1 MIMDVKPTEDM
12 FYGFGHAMYMDGNC
26 ITNGNSETW
35 PLEWSVRPS
44 WSLFQIQSGL
54 HKGDL
59 CSWMLGITK
68 KDVIKNTTLLEG
80 GTY

>member
-1 MIMDVKPTEDM
+1 MNVNPMETM
-12 FYGFGHAMYMDGNC
+12 FYGFGHAMGMDGNC
-26 ITNGNSETW
+26 VTNGHGETW
-35 PLEWSVRPS
+35 PLEWSVRSS
-44 WSLFQIQSGL
+44 WSLFQIQSSL

-59 CSWMLGITK
+59 CSWMLGIIK